1 MKEKNITR
9 IIVEIIGGIGMGAAA
24 YYGGM
29 HTEGNS
35 MTNTIINNTN
45 TIELGNVAEKS
56 DKEILN
62 WLIQQYNEN
71 QEEVKL
77 LNSEKKK
84 LEEKLES
91 ANSKIDSLEEQQS
104 SDAENADQEKSNLQ
118 AELDESQA
126 KLSELESS
134 NQELLM
140 KLNDYVDVAFE
151 NWQIGVDGMN
161 LPSEDKSVALINNQ
175 TYFNLNTVERILEY
189 YDKMCK
195 TDDKKM
201 NIISDIDDSKLAI
214 SKAQIYDIDS
224 CASTNSGIRSDL
236 NGNEFSGVLIN
247 GTGQISFLL
256 NGKYKKMKGA
266 IHVAKET
273 ENDCFADIQ
282 IWIVDENGNEKSVYE
297 VDGLDNLSKPE
308 DADFSNGI
316 NIEGAKIVRIEQH
329 GKWGN
334 IDAIISDAYF
344 YND

>member
-1 MKEKNITR
+1 MLLKNLTKR
-9 IIVEIIGGIGMGAAA
+9 F
-24 YYGGM
+24 
-29 HTEGNS
+29 
-35 MTNTIINNTN
+35 
-45 TIELGNVAEKS
+45 
-56 DKEILN
+56 LN

-175 TYFNLNTVERILEY
+175 NIFQFEYGRKNIRIL
-189 YDKMCK
+189 
-195 TDDKKM
+195 
-201 NIISDIDDSKLAI
+201 
-214 SKAQIYDIDS
+214 
-224 CASTNSGIRSDL
+224 
-236 NGNEFSGVLIN
+236 
-247 GTGQISFLL
+247 
-256 NGKYKKMKGA
+256 
-266 IHVAKET
+266 
-273 ENDCFADIQ
+273 
-282 IWIVDENGNEKSVYE
+282 
-297 VDGLDNLSKPE
+297 
-308 DADFSNGI
+308 
-316 NIEGAKIVRIEQH
+316 
-329 GKWGN
+329 
-334 IDAIISDAYF
+334 
-344 YND
+344 